1 MYKKDDII
9 RSVAGMW
16 PEAIQAISPVPD
28 SVFNKKHQPCI
39 SCGGADRFRY
49 DDHYKEKSDG
59 GYICSQCGS
68 GDGLSLLMKI
78 SGMPFGETI
87 RALGDWIGGVP
98 VQKREAVRSQV
109 MQKAQQEK
117 YGSYADHDR
126 CAAFI
131 SMCERKSF
139 SADTLA
145 AGISP
150 DEFYTCIGKSGAEL
164 ICVPVSLCS
173 QQDMICDVAF
183 IKAGEFHG
191 EYEVAFMSGGFPA
204 SGVSVIAADK
214 ERESEYTYLCSSW
227 FDAWHTHHSTGAEVW
242 CCWSPS
248 NVSQVAYRMKMRK
261 LRVSCLP
268 DDRETIYAADDAGLG
283 IISPR
288 KGRWSLGIEKKV
300 YRAGDLCVNS

>member
-1 MYKKDDII
+1 MYNKDDII

-28 SVFNKKHQPCI
+28 SVFNKRHQACP
-39 SCGGADRFRY
+39 SCGGQDRFRY

-59 GYICSQCGS
+59 GYLCSQCGS
-68 GDGLSLLMKI
+68 GEGISLLMKI
-78 SGMPFGETI
+78 SGMSFGETI

-109 MQKAQQEK
+109 IQKAQQEK
-117 YGSYADHDR
+117 YGSYVSHER
-126 CAAFI
+126 CAAFLNL
-131 SMCERKSF
+131 CGTRLLAEGN
-139 SADTLA
+139 LA
-145 AGISP
+145 AGINEIS
-150 DEFYTCIGKSGAEL
+150 YHYCHGKSGDEL
-164 ICVPVSLCS
+164 LCIPVSLCS
-173 QQDMICDVAF
+173 QQDMLCDVAF
-183 IKAGEFHG
+183 IKWGVYYGDHD
-191 EYEVAFMSGGFPA
+191 VAFMSGGFPA
-204 SGVSVIAADK
+204 SGISVLPADND
-214 ERESEYTYLCSSW
+214 RESEYIYLCSSMI
-227 FDAWHTHHSTGAEVW
+227 DAWHTRGCTGAEVW

-300 YRAGDLCVNS
+300 YRAEDLCVNS